1 MRQLPNGFNALYV
14 KELKRSLVVSG
25 IFAPLLA
32 AFVYASVA
40 RFWIPPWPADDV
52 VEEYRAFWPWLAP
65 IFVFLGSTAAPIYV
79 FAVERKEGGFKV
91 LQRFP
96 VATATVCLAKYAAIL
111 TSFVAV
117 CVFFAVSSFAFDLYY
132 GDALSTTLRAPLAAN
147 VQLTIHAGL
156 SLLFASIE
164 FFCWSAFWA
173 TRIRRPTLA
182 VLATGASAF
191 VGWALTGVVVG
202 ITALTLKPELVAKL
216 PSAPVLFL
224 GFFAMIYGF
233 SAWTMLAGVGLFR
246 FGFVRLAFL
255 AIPLRGIYRQCRRQG
270 AATAFNLPS

>member
-1 MRQLPNGFNALYV
+1 
-14 KELKRSLVVSG
+14 
-25 IFAPLLA
+25 
-32 AFVYASVA
+32 
-40 RFWIPPWPADDV
+40 
-52 VEEYRAFWPWLAP
+52 
-65 IFVFLGSTAAPIYV
+65 
-79 FAVERKEGGFKV
+79 

-147 VQLTIHAGL
+147 VQLTMHAGL
-156 SLLFASIE
+156 SLLFISIE
-164 FFCWSAFWA
+164 LFCWSAFWA
-173 TRIRRPTLA
+173 TRVRPTFA

-216 PSAPVLFL
+216 PSAPVFFL

-233 SAWTMLAGVGLFR
+233 SAWAMLAGVGLFR

-255 AIPLRGIYRQCRRQG
+255 AIPLCWIYRQCRRKG